1 MYTIKSIFFFSERAI
16 SVLLIIAWLLKS
28 IYENGK
34 CILTSLYRSLSQN
47 QHEFEIFRTMSDFL
61 IDDINNELPIIL
73 VITGDRLFVL
83 SQSSL

>member
-1 MYTIKSIFFFSERAI
+1 MYTLKSIFFFSEGTI
-16 SVLLIIAWLLKS
+16 SVLLIIAWLLKF

-34 CILTSLYRSLSQN
+34 CTLTSLYRSLSQN